1 MLMFTLALSCLT
13 TSNLPWFMDLT
24 FQVPQQYCSSQH
36 RTLLPSPVTS
46 TTGHCFCFGS
56 ASSLFLQLLLY
67 ASPVAFWAPTN
78 LGSSS
83 FSVISCCLFILF
95 MRFSRHEYWSGL
107 PSHSPVDHI
116 LSELPTMSCPSW
128 MGGPKQH
135 GSEFHWVRQGC
146 GPCDQFGSFSVTVVF
161 ILSVLWWIR
170 IRGPHYTFLP
180 SPLKWANPTFST

>member
-1 MLMFTLALSCLT
+1 MFTLAIPYLNTPS
-13 TSNLPWFMDLT
+13 LPWFMDLT
-24 FQVPQQYCSSQH
+24 FQFSIQYCSLLH
-36 RTLLPSPVTS
+36 RTLLPSPVIS

-116 LSELPTMSCPSW
+116 LLELSPMTCLSW
-128 MGGPKQH
+128 MALH
-135 GSEFHWVRQGC
+135 GMAHR
-146 GPCDQFGSFSVTVVF
+146 F
-161 ILSVLWWIR
+161 IELDIIWW
-170 IRGPHYTFLP
+170 GYL
-180 SPLKWANPTFST
+180 